1 MEDDSVDIRAN
12 AIVQSVQGMEC
23 PQGRYAELVPLR
35 LRRQGNLVSVFNR
48 DDIVKINRHPGM
60 LGQGGSGGTLGADRT
75 MIPNETDGAEH
86 KMWRQLLDPMFSIQR
101 LQRFEPAIRGFAN
114 DLIDS
119 FIDDG
124 EVELCSRFCTLL
136 PAETFVT
143 LLGAPRQDLQF
154 FIDFNEGIIRPP
166 GETLDEIMANVRK
179 AGSEMVA
186 YVYRLMAERRKDP
199 TPHDDMINE
208 FFAAEVDGAPLSD
221 LDLNTI
227 IYSMLLAGLD
237 TVGSTFT
244 LVFAWLARHPE
255 ARQRLVDNPALM
267 PQALEDIMRYET
279 PVPTVQRYATED
291 IDLGDGAVIK
301 AGDQIQ
307 AMLASAHMDPTAYP
321 EPMEVDLA
329 RPGRDH
335 LVFASGTHRCLGAAL
350 ARLELKVAV
359 EEFHRRIPSYAVK
372 PGDEIRYNNITIR
385 RAYHLPLI
393 FS

>member
-1 MEDDSVDIRAN
+1 
-12 AIVQSVQGMEC
+12 
-23 PQGRYAELVPLR
+23 
-35 LRRQGNLVSVFNR
+35 
-48 DDIVKINRHPGM
+48 
-60 LGQGGSGGTLGADRT
+60 
-75 MIPNETDGAEH
+75 
-86 KMWRQLLDPMFSIQR
+86 
-101 LQRFEPAIRGFAN
+101 
-114 DLIDS
+114 
-119 FIDDG
+119 
-124 EVELCSRFCTLL
+124 
-136 PAETFVT
+136 
-143 LLGAPRQDLQF
+143 
-154 FIDFNEGIIRPP
+154 
-166 GETLDEIMANVRK
+166 MANVRK
-179 AGSEMVA
+179 TGSEMVA

-208 FFAAEVDGAPLSD
+208 FFAAEVNGAPLSD

-244 LVFAWLARHPE
+244 LVFAWLARNPE
-255 ARQRLVDNPALM
+255 ARQRLVDNPSLI

-291 IDLGDGAVIK
+291 IDLGDGEVIK

-321 EPMEVDLA
+321 EPMEVDLE

-385 RAYHLPLI
+385 RAYHLPLV